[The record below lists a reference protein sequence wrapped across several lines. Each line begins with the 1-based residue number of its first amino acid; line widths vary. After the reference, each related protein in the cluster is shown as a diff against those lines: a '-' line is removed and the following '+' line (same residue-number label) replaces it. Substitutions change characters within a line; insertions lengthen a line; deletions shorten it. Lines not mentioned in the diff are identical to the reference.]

1 MFYNDRMERIGVRRL
16 NQETSRVLERV
27 KRGETIEVT
36 DRGEPVARLT
46 PIPGDVSALARAVAE
61 GWVLAA
67 SDDSPFPEPPVIGDA
82 EVDVGAEIAAARE
95 LERY

>member
-1 MFYNDRMERIGVRRL
+1 MAYVERIGVRRL

-36 DRGEPVARLT
+36 ERGEPIARLT

-61 GWVLAA
+61 GWVVAA
-67 SDDSPFPEPPVIGDA
+67 SEESPFPQPPVIGDA
-82 EVDVGAEIAAARE
+82 SLDVGAEIAAARDR
-95 LERY
+95 ERY